1 MLKCFCYHLSRV
13 IYNVKKTLN
22 ISYFEQFKLL
32 KKTSTTIMSYTFN
45 EKSNLIYSQYYPLI
59 LTKHLITRLL
69 F

>member
-1 MLKCFCYHLSRV
+1 
-13 IYNVKKTLN
+13 VKKTLN